1 MAASP
6 RAGPQLG
13 SLRRADAL
21 PGFNFLTPDGDHEG
35 LDSDLCRVIA
45 AAVLGDAGAVD
56 FVDPGDLG
64 PLHGAAVRRD
74 RRAAA
79 QHYFHRQPL
88 RQRSRRLRPPTL
100 SLHWATRGLS
110 SVQVFAERPMPVNG
124 ICWHRGTPP
133 KYSETQQIM
142 TTAPSHLIDSGRA
155 VLEQLGGIAL
165 DFAELDP
172 AAPAIAENTLANRS
186 GIDPTRDLVSI
197 PGVWLHLQLRLHAA
211 REHLV
216 SSLYLTGLAP
226 GRAVV
231 NPATTLARS
240 AVEASAVILWLC
252 SNTITWEE
260 RLRRGSQLHLTSA
273 FNCLKAMGIDPRNPP
288 DPSTVDRDIM
298 LSIAECNTLIDWVRA
313 RGWTCRRGKQQGKA
327 PTISTWVREVP
338 AYSDLDG

>member
-1 MAASP
+1 M
-6 RAGPQLG
+6 L
-13 SLRRADAL
+13 
-21 PGFNFLTPDGDHEG
+21 
-35 LDSDLCRVIA
+35 
-45 AAVLGDAGAVD
+45 
-56 FVDPGDLG
+56 
-64 PLHGAAVRRD
+64 
-74 RRAAA
+74 
-79 QHYFHRQPL
+79 
-88 RQRSRRLRPPTL
+88 
-100 SLHWATRGLS
+100 
-110 SVQVFAERPMPVNG
+110 VNG

-133 KYSETQQIM
+133 EYSETQQIM

-165 DFAELDP
+165 DFVELDP

-288 DPSTVDRDIM
+288 DPSTVDQDIM
-298 LSIAECNTLIDWVRA
+298 ISIAECNTLIDWVRA
-313 RGWTCRRGKQQGKA
+313 QGWTCRRGKQQGKA

-338 AYSDLDG
+338 AYSDLMDDASAVGALPPKMLRQLYATYSRSVHTDPVTVISGPSEAELARMASAHGAIATAVAIYGIAWMQFASWCSVPSPDGARENIIAVLRE